1 MASLGPLARTQL
13 VVDAAA
19 AVESPKL
26 FGVQVTTTEIVLA
39 VSLVLA
45 VFLEI
50 QRRARMGGHGSQVGR
65 YAENCKRLLK
75 SYAPEAAGLTAC
87 LSLAMLLRARGDK
100 MMNPEDAETWEDIKA
115 QWPLLMTADTL
126 LAVQAMLRLL
136 ALLFIVLR
144 SGGGWVP
151 LSEEA
156 TALWLGANVA
166 RVALF
171 CCNDVYKLDG
181 PLGGIFPVACE
192 VAAIPI
198 LLLLSRG
205 TLQKTGV
212 SLAVVLAATAA
223 FASRNA
229 LNLAEDNNLD
239 TLFILAHT
247 LDVLAALAFVLRSA
261 FLERGTLDAS
271 ANFTSLLMPLQQ
283 ALAAYYFLKAF
294 EPTVALIGAGLPFH
308 VLQFGNVAAF
318 GMYLGAALL
327 HFSDLDA
334 TLVRV

>member
-1 MASLGPLARTQL
+1 M
-13 VVDAAA
+13 VDAAA
-19 AVESPKL
+19 ASESPKF

-50 QRRARMGGHGSQVGR
+50 QRRARTGGHGFQVGR

-87 LSLAMLLRARGDK
+87 LTLAMMLRARGDG
-100 MMNPEDAETWEDIKA
+100 MMNPEDAETWEEIKA
-115 QWPLLMTADTL
+115 QWPLLMTADSL

-144 SGGGWVP
+144 SCGGWVP

-166 RVALF
+166 RVGLF
-171 CCNDVYKLDG
+171 CCNGSYKLDG
-181 PLGGIFPVACE
+181 PMGGIFPVACE

-198 LLLLSRG
+198 LLLLSRA
-205 TLQKTGV
+205 TLQKWKTGV
-212 SLAVVLAATAA
+212 SLAVVMVAMAT
-223 FASRNA
+223 FASRHT
-229 LNLAEDNNLD
+229 LNLAEDNKLD
-239 TLFILAHT
+239 SLFILAHS

-261 FLERGTLDAS
+261 FLERGTTDAS
-271 ANFTSLLMPLQQ
+271 ANFTSLLMPVQQ
-283 ALAAYYFLKAF
+283 ALAAYYFLTAF
-294 EPTVALIGAGLPFH
+294 NPTEALIGTGLPFH
-308 VLQFGNVAAF
+308 VLQGGNLAAF

-327 HFSDLDA
+327 HFSSFD
-334 TLVRV
+334 TTVVRV